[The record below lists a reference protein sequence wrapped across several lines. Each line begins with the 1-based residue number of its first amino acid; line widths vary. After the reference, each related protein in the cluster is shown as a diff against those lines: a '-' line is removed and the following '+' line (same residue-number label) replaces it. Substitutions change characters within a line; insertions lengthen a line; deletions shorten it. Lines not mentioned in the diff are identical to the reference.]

1 MKCLRSVALIVFV
14 FVTAIG
20 FSQSDFIGLG
30 TRQYD
35 LLNRLEIKLRKDA
48 ILNFSAVKPYDRSI
62 ITERLQYIQQLAA
75 EGKIQLSNV
84 DKYNLDI
91 ALKDNFE
98 WRNGYADSSL
108 RFNSL
113 FKKSIANHPPYIGI
127 KQGDFSAYVYP
138 LINVSLGKDNNITHS
153 LFNNQRGFGIRGT
166 FSKGFGYYTYF
177 TTHQKRDPLYVQQ
190 FEQKYSAVPGAGYYK
205 NYSTDGYD
213 YFDARGGIMFKAAKG
228 INLQFA
234 YDKVFIGNG
243 FRSLILS
250 DFSNSM
256 LFLKTNFR
264 FWKLN
269 YYNLFS
275 ELTSAYQRGP
285 DYLRPKKY
293 MALHMLELN
302 TKSFSIGVFEDVM
315 FGKRGGFEL
324 GYLNPLIFY
333 RAMEQQEGSPD
344 KVTLGA
350 NIKTNAFKNTQ
361 FYTQLVINE
370 FLMSEVLHYSR
381 GYFANKQA
389 FQFGIK
395 EIDLF
400 HIKNFDLQLE
410 ANLIRPFVYQH
421 YDSIGSFTHYNQPL
435 AHPMGA
441 NLKEF
446 IAVVKYQPVNK
457 LSFEGKIIYT
467 EQGLDSAGANFGA
480 NPFRFY
486 TDRLRDYGYKIG
498 SGILAKNLLLSGTI
512 TYEVSPNIFFDFN
525 AVIRKYKRADVATSF
540 DTNIFNASLRIN
552 LARRAFDF

>member
-1 MKCLRSVALIVFV
+1 MKCLRLVALIVFV
-14 FVTAIG
+14 FITTIG
-20 FSQSDFIGLG
+20 FSQADFIGLG

-35 LLNRLEIKLRKDA
+35 LLNRLEIKLRKDS
-48 ILNFSAVKPYDRSI
+48 ILNFSAVKPYDRKV
-62 ITERLQYIQQLAA
+62 ITERLQYIQQLAN

-91 ALKDNFE
+91 VLKDNFE

-108 RFNSL
+108 RFSSL
-113 FKKSIANHPPYIGI
+113 FKKSIATHPPFIGL
-127 KQGDFSAYVYP
+127 KQGDFSAYVFP
-138 LINVSLGKDNNITHS
+138 LINISLGKDNNVTHS
-153 LFNNQRGFGIRGT
+153 LFNNQRGIGLRGT
-166 FSKGFGYYTYF
+166 FTKGFGYYAYV
-177 TTHQKRDPLYVQQ
+177 TTHQERDPLYVQQ
-190 FEQKYSAVPGAGYYK
+190 FEQKYNAVPGAGYYK
-205 NYSTDGYD
+205 NFSTDGFD
-213 YFDARGGIMFKAAKG
+213 YFDARGGFMVKAAKG
-228 INLQFA
+228 IDLQFA

-243 FRSLILS
+243 YRSLILS

-269 YYNLFS
+269 YYNFFS
-275 ELTSAYQRGP
+275 ELTSTFKPAG
-285 DYLRPKKY
+285 DFLRPKKY
-293 MALHMLELN
+293 MALHMLEFN

-315 FGKRGGFEL
+315 FGREGGFEL

-361 FYTQLVINE
+361 FYTQIIINE
-370 FLMSEVLHYSR
+370 FVVSEVLHYNR
-381 GYFANKQA
+381 GYYSNKQA
-389 FQFGIK
+389 LQLGMK

-400 HIKNFDLQLE
+400 GIKNLDVQLE
-410 ANLIRPFVYQH
+410 ANLIRPFVYEH
-421 YDSIGSFTHYNQPL
+421 YDTVGSFTHYNQPL

-441 NLKEF
+441 NLREF

-457 LSFEGKIIYT
+457 LSFEGKIIYN
-467 EQGLDSAGANFGA
+467 EQGLDSAGASFGA

-512 TYEVSPNIFFDFN
+512 TYEVSPNIFLDVN

-540 DTNIFNASLRIN
+540 DSNIFNASLRIN
-552 LARRAFDF
+552 LGRREFDF